1 MISQDKRAAIYRLHE
16 EGMGVRKIAR
26 SLRVNR
32 GTVREIIEQ
41 EGVMPESNRKDKIE
55 LDPELLVKLHKDC
68 NGWVQRIHE
77 ILTEE
82 QGVEIGYSTLTS
94 KIRELDLGTSR
105 NKRSGQVPDKP
116 GEEMQQDTSPYR
128 VQLGDRSVQVQASL
142 LYYRYSKI
150 RYLRFYRSFN
160 RFTMKCFLHEALTF
174 WNYAADIC
182 IIDNTNLARLHGTGK
197 SAVIVPEME
206 QFAEQYGFAFVCHE
220 IKHSNR
226 KAGNERGFFTV
237 VTNFFAGRKFE
248 NMEDLNR
255 QAFSWATV
263 RSANRPTGKTR
274 LIPAAA
280 FEYEKPY
287 LNKLP
292 AYVEPPY
299 LVHERRTDQYG
310 YASFDGNFYWI
321 PGTLRFD
328 VKILQYSNYL
338 RIYYKREL
346 LGEYEMPPE
355 GVKNEKIYPKGQ
367 SKPKHQPKY
376 RKKPTAQE
384 ERTLRAT
391 SQEVNA
397 YLNFAIKDGGR
408 QKHRFIRELYGLHK
422 KLAPS
427 IFIRTVK
434 RALKYRITDTN
445 TIERIA
451 ILLMKEGNYDVP
463 SVQIDREFTDRE
475 AYLDGRFAGDV
486 DLSVYDKMMEEQ
498 DE

>member
-1 MISQDKRAAIYRLHE
+1 MINQDKRAAIYRLHE
-16 EGMGVRKIAR
+16 EGMGVHKIAR
-26 SLRVNR
+26 SLHVNR

-41 EGVMPESNRKDKIE
+41 RGVMPESARKDRID
-55 LDPELLVKLHKDC
+55 LDPELLVKLYKDC
-68 NGWVQRIHE
+68 DGWVQRIHE
-77 ILTEE
+77 ILAEE
-82 QGVEIGYSTLTS
+82 KGVEIGYSTLTS
-94 KIRELDLGTSR
+94 KIRELELGTSK
-105 NKRSGQVPDKP
+105 NQRSGQVPDKP
-116 GEEMQQDTSPYR
+116 GEEMQQDTSPYQ
-128 VQLGDRSVQVQASL
+128 VKLGDRLVLVQASL
-142 LYYRYSKI
+142 VYYRYSKI

-160 RFTMKCFLHEALTF
+160 RFKMKCFFHEALTF
-174 WNYAADIC
+174 WNYAAGIC

-197 SAVIVPEME
+197 NAVIVPEME
-206 QFAEQYGFAFVCHE
+206 QFAKQYGFAFVCHE
-220 IKHSNR
+220 IRHSNR

-248 NMEDLNR
+248 DMEDLNQ

-287 LNKLP
+287 LNELP
-292 AYVEPPY
+292 VYVEPPY
-299 LVHERRTDQYG
+299 LVHQRRTDQYG

-321 PGTLRFD
+321 PGIKRFD
-328 VKILQYSNYL
+328 VKVLQYSDYL
-338 RIYYKREL
+338 RIYYKRKL
-346 LGEYEMPPE
+346 LGEYEMPSE

-376 RKKPTAQE
+376 RKKPTAHE
-384 ERTLRAT
+384 EQVLRAT
-391 SQEVNA
+391 SEEVNA
-397 YLNFAIKDGGR
+397 YLNFAIKKGGR
-408 QKHRFIRELYGLHK
+408 QKHRFIRQLYGLHR

-427 IFIRTVK
+427 LFIRTIK
-434 RALKYRITDTN
+434 RALKYRITDAQ

-451 ILLMKEGNYDVP
+451 ILLMEEGTYDIP
-463 SVQIDREFTDRE
+463 SVQIDHEFTGRE
-475 AYLDGRFAGDV
+475 SYLDGRFTSDV